1 MPVQCANVLS
11 LEEGRFQCAIG
22 RVDVLAK
29 VLAFLQKTAYFR
41 QERCLICF
49 LADTNILRPFLAESS
64 ATHVFKPF
72 SARTD

>member
-1 MPVQCANVLS
+1 MPIQCANVLS

-29 VLAFLQKTAYFR
+29 VLAFLQKTAYFW

-49 LADTNILRPFLAESS
+49 RAETNIFEAFFGQIVRNKRS
-64 ATHVFKPF
+64 
-72 SARTD
+72 

>member
-29 VLAFLQKTAYFR
+29 VLAFLQKTAYFW

-49 LADTNILRPFLAESS
+49 LADTNIFEAFFGQNVRNQRS
-64 ATHVFKPF
+64 
-72 SARTD
+72 

>member
-1 MPVQCANVLS
+1 MPLQCANVLS

-29 VLAFLQKTAYFR
+29 VLAFLQETAYFR

-49 LADTNILRPFLAESS
+49 LADTNIFEAIFGRIVRNPRF
-64 ATHVFKPF
+64 
-72 SARTD
+72 